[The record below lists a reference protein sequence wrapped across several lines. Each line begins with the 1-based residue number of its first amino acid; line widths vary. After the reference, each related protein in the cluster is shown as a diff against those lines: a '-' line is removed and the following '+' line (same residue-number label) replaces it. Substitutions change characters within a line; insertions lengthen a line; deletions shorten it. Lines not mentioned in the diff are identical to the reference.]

1 MLLPLRMRDNHLV
14 RGLCQQGFVAIKPHI
29 SPAKVITHDE
39 HNVGFVCRLAC
50 AGNQAKRNGSKE
62 MPEAI
67 HARQHSSA
75 KRGSNSVAA
84 SASADCGLTA
94 GCLDAAA
101 VNVPLHHG
109 TPPAVA
115 DIELGD
121 FFVVLGLGDLAA
133 LKRGGVFPEL
143 RLVGRFKLAQ
153 FAIRGGAAGEEQA
166 GEEQQDKI
174 ENRFH
179 VARRVRVANLVVK
192 QSCSLANALN

>member
-1 MLLPLRMRDNHLV
+1 MSTMLGLSAAWVVLETKPSATEATKCRKRFMPDSIV
-14 RGLCQQGFVAIKPHI
+14 RQ
-29 SPAKVITHDE
+29 
-39 HNVGFVCRLAC
+39 
-50 AGNQAKRNGSKE
+50 
-62 MPEAI
+62 
-67 HARQHSSA
+67 
-75 KRGSNSVAA
+75 KRGGNSVAA